1 MIDLRLAIYM
11 SKAGNLH
18 IRILFRKVI
27 LKAYLPVVGELEQ
40 LGFYDIFLWVLE
52 DNLRARRFYERAGF
66 ISTENYLDDTIGG
79 KELREIQYCRSV
91 K

>member
-1 MIDLRLAIYM
+1 MSIY
-11 SKAGNLH
+11 
-18 IRILFRKVI
+18 F
-27 LKAYLPVVGELEQ
+27 LPQYIGKGYGKLLLDAVVGELEQ
-40 LGFYDIFLWVLE
+40 LGFHDIFLWVLE